1 MVVAAGF
8 GFHLRNSRGVTAQ
21 VRSVASFVGS
31 ETCAGCHQAQARLW
45 DASQHK
51 AAMQYATGK
60 TVLGDFNYSSA
71 AQIKHLQKI
80 TVREDVIKRF

>member
-1 MVVAAGF
+1 
-8 GFHLRNSRGVTAQ
+8 
-21 VRSVASFVGS
+21 VGS